1 MDQPAALSPA
11 PKPPSKRKAYKINRQ
26 VAVALAESGLS
37 ASEIARTEQVAPS
50 TITRLLQHFHLD
62 KDAVTQYKQH
72 RPELLAWLQGKN
84 LELQRQLLEKM
95 EGLVD
100 TVKPH
105 QINGMIF
112 ALNSQHGT
120 LFDKERLERGQS
132 TANISMLSKLIDQ
145 TITTAHQRRK
155 DTPQDVV
162 LDSVHNDEISDEV
175 NETK

>member
-1 MDQPAALSPA
+1 MDVATPPEPISK
-11 PKPPSKRKAYKINRQ
+11 KPPSKRKAYKINRQ
-26 VAVALAESGLS
+26 VALALAESGLS

-50 TITRLLQHFHLD
+50 TITRLLESFHID
-62 KDAVTQYKQH
+62 KDAVAQYKQH

-84 LELQRQLLEKM
+84 LELQRRVLEKM

-132 TANISMLSKLIDQ
+132 TANISTISRMIDAQ
-145 TITTAHQRRK
+145 VSTLYKTTEK
-155 DTPQDVV
+155 P
-162 LDSVHNDEISDEV
+162 LDEPAKSLTESA
-175 NETK
+175 